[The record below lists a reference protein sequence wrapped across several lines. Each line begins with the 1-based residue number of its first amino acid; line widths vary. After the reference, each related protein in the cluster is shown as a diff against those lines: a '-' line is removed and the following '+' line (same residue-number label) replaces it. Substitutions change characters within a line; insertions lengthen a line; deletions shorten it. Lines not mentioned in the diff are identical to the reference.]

1 VTSRF
6 VATTLLDVYR
16 DNTGLAASGSFDGYN
31 DDAPSAVPLL
41 TRRPSHLKQS
51 TSQPLDPVT
60 GRVTTVERWVGRMR
74 PGTDV
79 QADDRIHEPSTDRWF
94 IVNAADTPAGVTGAA
109 DVRLTLT
116 RVAR

>member
-1 VTSRF
+1 MTSRF

-16 DNTGLAASGSFDGYN
+16 DNTGLPASGAFDGYN
-31 DDAPSAVPLL
+31 DDAPSAVPMLIKL
-41 TRRPSHLKQS
+41 PSHLKQS
-51 TSQPLDPVT
+51 ASQPLDPVT

-79 QADDRIHEPSTDRWF
+79 QADDRIHEPSTGRWF
-94 IVNAADTPAGVTGAA
+94 IVNAAEAPAGVTGAA